1 MLASFPDEKGP
12 GSERFSNLSQ
22 VTEKPDRAYV
32 VETPRPQSLTLTETL
47 SLDERLRWKVTTPG
61 DCGNVE
67 VPREGSKEAYTQ
79 VHQAESSMQR
89 PTSQCILAKAS
100 LASLWA
106 SWKRWGPSE
115 ERRKW
120 SL

>member
-1 MLASFPDEKGP
+1 M
-12 GSERFSNLSQ
+12 SQ

-32 VETPRPQSLTLTETL
+32 VETLRPQSLTLTETL
-47 SLDERLRWKVTTPG
+47 SLDKRLRWKVTTPG

-67 VPREGSKEAYTQ
+67 DKVPGRGGSKEAYTQ
-79 VHQAESSMQR
+79 VHQAESSVQR
-89 PTSQCILAKAS
+89 PTSRCILAKVS

-106 SWKRWGPSE
+106 SWKRWGPIG